1 MKIAFDHTI
10 FLIQRYGGIS
20 RYFCELHNL
29 LNNHD
34 EVKIFSP
41 LFLNEYLNNLDE
53 KVEKYYK
60 IKELPKYSTKIF
72 NNLNFIIN
80 NINLISWKPDIIHK
94 TYFNNYEYKFVNAKK
109 VINVWDLSHEIYPE
123 LYNKPKGWR
132 PKLTYLN
139 NVDHIICSSEKTKK
153 DLLNFYKIEKK
164 KISVLYQG
172 VNQLNK
178 YNLKNFE
185 NIKPYLLYVGSRK
198 KYKNFLNVLNA
209 LSLDKK
215 ILKDFDLICFGSE
228 ILSKEEESEINKL
241 ELISKSIKF
250 FNGNDEDLANYY
262 FNAKALIYPS
272 KNEGFGFPPLE
283 AMSYGCPVITSDNEA
298 INESVGKASLKFDP
312 LNYEDICDKIKTI
325 LYSDQTRRELRTL
338 GEKRAK
344 LFTWEKTRENLI
356 KIYKNLD

>member
-1 MKIAFDHTI
+1 M
-10 FLIQRYGGIS
+10 
-20 RYFCELHNL
+20 
-29 LNNHD
+29 
-34 EVKIFSP
+34 
-41 LFLNEYLNNLDE
+41 
-53 KVEKYYK
+53 
-60 IKELPKYSTKIF
+60 
-72 NNLNFIIN
+72 
-80 NINLISWKPDIIHK
+80 
-94 TYFNNYEYKFVNAKK
+94 
-109 VINVWDLSHEIYPE
+109 
-123 LYNKPKGWR
+123 
-132 PKLTYLN
+132 
-139 NVDHIICSSEKTKK
+139 
-153 DLLNFYKIEKK
+153 
-164 KISVLYQG
+164 
-172 VNQLNK
+172 
-178 YNLKNFE
+178 
-185 NIKPYLLYVGSRK
+185 LYVGSRK

-228 ILSKEEESEINKL
+228 VLSKEEESEINKL

-325 LYSDQTRRELRTL
+325 LYSDQTRRELITL

>member
-1 MKIAFDHTI
+1 M
-10 FLIQRYGGIS
+10 
-20 RYFCELHNL
+20 
-29 LNNHD
+29 
-34 EVKIFSP
+34 
-41 LFLNEYLNNLDE
+41 
-53 KVEKYYK
+53 
-60 IKELPKYSTKIF
+60 
-72 NNLNFIIN
+72 
-80 NINLISWKPDIIHK
+80 
-94 TYFNNYEYKFVNAKK
+94 
-109 VINVWDLSHEIYPE
+109 
-123 LYNKPKGWR
+123 
-132 PKLTYLN
+132 
-139 NVDHIICSSEKTKK
+139 
-153 DLLNFYKIEKK
+153 
-164 KISVLYQG
+164 
-172 VNQLNK
+172 NQLNK
-178 YNLKNFE
+178 YNLKNFK

-198 KYKNFLNVLNA
+198 KYKNFLNVLSA

-228 ILSKEEESEINKL
+228 VLSKEEESKISKL

-250 FNGNDEDLANYY
+250 LNGNDEDLANYY